1 MTAHEALDGLGRSG
15 IREVMDLAATL
26 SDVVHLEIGE
36 PDFPTPPHVV
46 EAAQRALASGA
57 VKYTL
62 SRGEPAL
69 RDALAE
75 KLRRANGIEATAESV
90 VVTAGGTA
98 AVFGALTAVTRPG
111 DAVLLPDPGWP
122 AFELI
127 AQLAG
132 AVVRRYRL
140 RPESGFEPDLDELD
154 SLAGDACVI
163 VLNSPSNP
171 TGAVSSRETVEGVL
185 ELAARHGL
193 VVLSDEVYEQIVF
206 EGEHV
211 SPGGLDAD
219 GRVITVHSFSKGY
232 AMTGWRVGYLTA
244 RAEIVDAV
252 VRVQE
257 AVVACPSW
265 LGQRAALAAL
275 TGPQEVV
282 AEMADAYRRRR
293 DLAVELLEAAGLL
306 VARPRGT
313 FYVLASAGAAG
324 LDTYDF
330 ARRLLLEERVA
341 VAPGETFGPAGAGLV
356 RLSLASSPEAIAA
369 GVAALSRLAGG
380 HRVGAS
386 ST

>member
-46 EAAQRALASGA
+46 EAAQR
-57 VKYTL
+57 
-62 SRGEPAL
+62 
-69 RDALAE
+69 ALAE

-154 SLAGDACVI
+154 SLAGDARVI

-219 GRVITVHSFSKGY
+219 GRMITVHSFSKGY

-252 VRVQE
+252 VRV
-257 AVVACPSW
+257 
-265 LGQRAALAAL
+265 
-275 TGPQEVV
+275 
-282 AEMADAYRRRR
+282 
-293 DLAVELLEAAGLL
+293 
-306 VARPRGT
+306 
-313 FYVLASAGAAG
+313 
-324 LDTYDF
+324 
-330 ARRLLLEERVA
+330 
-341 VAPGETFGPAGAGLV
+341 
-356 RLSLASSPEAIAA
+356 
-369 GVAALSRLAGG
+369 
-380 HRVGAS
+380 
-386 ST
+386 